1 MKAFIT
7 AFVVY
12 PYLCLTIL
20 ICGLI
25 LRYIYAQDQWNSRS
39 SQFLEAR
46 FLFVGAVIFHIGI
59 LLSFGGHIIGLMVP
73 PEILH
78 AVGLSSKAHLEL
90 AGVAGM
96 IIAPLVLL
104 GVMILLLRRLFCTPV
119 RMTTRCTDI
128 IVLLLIGFNAAT
140 GLYQAYVAHFDAFTT
155 IGPWLR
161 DVLTFTPAPG
171 RMVPVPLFLQLH
183 VISGLT
189 IFALLPFTRL
199 VHIFSA
205 PITYLSFPFTLYRRR
220 WGNI

>member
-12 PYLCLTIL
+12 PYLCLTVL

-46 FLFVGAVIFHIGI
+46 FLCLGAVIFHVGI
-59 LLSFGGHIIGLMVP
+59 LLSFGGHVMGLVVP
-73 PEILH
+73 PQVLH
-78 AVGLSSKAHLEL
+78 AAGLSAKAHVEL

-96 IIAPLVLL
+96 VIAPLVLL
-104 GVMILLLRRLFCTPV
+104 GVTILLLRRIFCAPV
-119 RMTTRCTDI
+119 RMTTRCTDV

-140 GLYQAYVAHFDAFTT
+140 GLFQAYVAHFDVFTT
-155 IGPWLR
+155 IGPWVR
-161 DVLTFTPAPG
+161 DVLTLTPAPG
-171 RMVPVPLFLQLH
+171 RMIPVPLFLQLH
-183 VISGLT
+183 VISGLA

-199 VHIFSA
+199 VHIFSV
-205 PITYLSFPFTLYRRR
+205 PMTYVSFPLTLYRRR

>member
-1 MKAFIT
+1 MKIFIT
-7 AFVVY
+7 AFAVY
-12 PYLCLTIL
+12 PYLCLAVL
-20 ICGLI
+20 GCGLI
-25 LRYIYAQDQWNSRS
+25 LRYTYAQDQWNSRS
-39 SQFLEAR
+39 SQFLEER
-46 FLFVGAVIFHIGI
+46 LLIVGAVVFHIGI
-59 LLSFGGHIIGLMVP
+59 LLSLGGHIIGLVVP
-73 PEILH
+73 PELLH
-78 AVGLSSKAHLEL
+78 AAGLSAKAHLEL

-96 IIAPLVLL
+96 LIAPLVLL
-104 GVMILLLRRLFCTPV
+104 GILILLLRRLVCAPI

-140 GLYQAYVAHFDAFTT
+140 GLYQAYVAHFDAFST

-161 DVLTFTPAPG
+161 DLLTLTPAPEN
-171 RMVPVPLFLQLH
+171 MAPVPLFLQLH
-183 VISGLT
+183 VVSGLT

>member
-12 PYLCLTIL
+12 PYLCLTLL

-25 LRYIYAQDQWNSRS
+25 LRYAYAQDQWNSRS

-46 FLFVGAVIFHIGI
+46 FLCIGAVIFHVGI
-59 LLSFGGHIIGLMVP
+59 LLSLGGHIIGLVAP
-73 PEILH
+73 PQLLH
-78 AVGLSSKAHLEL
+78 AAGLSPKAHLEL

-104 GVMILLLRRLFCTPV
+104 GVIILLLRRLFCTPV

-128 IVLLLIGFNAAT
+128 VVLLLIGFNAAT
-140 GLYQAYVAHFDAFTT
+140 GLFQAYVAHFDAFTT

-205 PITYLSFPFTLYRRR
+205 PVTYVSFPFTLYRRR

>member
-46 FLFVGAVIFHIGI
+46 FLFAGAVIFHIGI
-59 LLSFGGHIIGLMVP
+59 LLSFGGHVIGLVVP

-78 AVGLSSKAHLEL
+78 AAGLSSKAHLEL

-104 GVMILLLRRLFCTPV
+104 GIMILLLRRLFCTPV

-205 PITYLSFPFTLYRRR
+205 PVTYVSVPFTLYRRR
-220 WGNI
+220 WRNI